1 MTCHHKYEIY
11 IFGLCVSALSEIDS
25 CGDDSFQM
33 GCCARNVVASIFLSD
48 CIKGPFELFTLK
60 ILVN

>member
-11 IFGLCVSALSEIDS
+11 IFGLCVSALSEIDP

-33 GCCARNVVASIFLSD
+33 GCCARNVVYSIFFSD
-48 CIKGPFELFTLK
+48 FIKVQFELLNMK
-60 ILVN
+60 IIFK